1 MFDVISQLAKMTVD
15 TDRPEQTLRGVTE
28 LAKRALG
35 GIQDVSLT
43 MVDGDQPRTLVST
56 GRLAIDLDQRQYDL
70 GSGPCIDAA
79 KTGDAIVV
87 DTHDDNSPYRDF
99 GRTAADVGVRY
110 TVSVGMPLTQHNLGG
125 LNMYQTA
132 AEPFPVSFLEQARI
146 FADYAAVVV
155 DNVLSYAAAVDEA
168 AQLRAAMESRAGIEQ
183 AKGILMARHRCSA
196 DEAFDLLRRTS
207 QERNVKLREIATTI
221 VVESVSG

>member
-15 TDRPEQTLRGVTE
+15 TDQPEQTLLRVTE
-28 LAKRALG
+28 LARRALG

-43 MVDGDQPRTLVST
+43 MVDDDRPRSVVST
-56 GRLAIDLDQRQYDL
+56 GQLAIDLDQRQYDL

-87 DTHDDNSPYRDF
+87 DTHDDNSPYREF
-99 GRTAADVGVRY
+99 GRIAAEAGVRY

-132 AEPFPVSFLEQARI
+132 AEPFPLSFLEQARI

-155 DNVLSYAAAVDEA
+155 NNVLSYATAVNQA
-168 AQLRAAMESRAGIEQ
+168 AQLRAAMDSRAGIEQ
-183 AKGILMARHRCSA
+183 AKGILMARHHCSA
-196 DEAFDLLRRTS
+196 DEAFDRLRRAS
-207 QERNVKLREIATTI
+207 QERNVKLREIAHTI
-221 VVESVSG
+221 VVESVNG